1 MMNEPLS
8 AVVAEENAFRFD
20 LTAVNS
26 YRPLVAFTDPLAAI
40 VGSPEV
46 AFVSVPVPL
55 TPVPDRVTVPR
66 PKPTS
71 AAPILLDVLP
81 ELVTVAVIDK
91 TYPALLLSLSGTVA
105 ITKLLVLVGP
115 SSPRLMDTA
124 RGLLTTPSVVTPP
137 PELPVRVTAPP
148 ELISTNFETVALM
161 LTVPV
166 VLCPKH
172 VSAATLSNIANSNE
186 RVRKWG
192 EFIFFEAGREMQLSG
207 RQQRMLTAGLLKIN

>member
-1 MMNEPLS
+1 
-8 AVVAEENAFRFD
+8 
-20 LTAVNS
+20 
-26 YRPLVAFTDPLAAI
+26 
-40 VGSPEV
+40 
-46 AFVSVPVPL
+46 
-55 TPVPDRVTVPR
+55 
-66 PKPTS
+66 
-71 AAPILLDVLP
+71 LDVLP

-172 VSAATLSNIANSNE
+172 VSAATLSKIANSNE